1 MFIIFI
7 DSFYLNYTFQRRT
20 LKSASFEYLTPL
32 FLERIDHKCVPF
44 LGNYNFIILS
54 SKTFPSVVHSVGY
67 P

>member
-7 DSFYLNYTFQRRT
+7 DSFYLNYST